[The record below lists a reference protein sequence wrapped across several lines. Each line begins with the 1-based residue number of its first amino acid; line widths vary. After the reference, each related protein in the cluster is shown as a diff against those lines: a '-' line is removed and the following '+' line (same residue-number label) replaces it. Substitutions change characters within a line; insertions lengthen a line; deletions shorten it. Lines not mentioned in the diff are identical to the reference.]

1 VESAKEDINRAMPA
15 VNHHG
20 KRTVTTARSSNT
32 ASPAALTGMVDDVHQ
47 VLVAQPWVERV
58 ADSTDASDGVPARV
72 EDAMAGPVSC
82 DSSMGESSVLHAA
95 AVP

>member
-1 VESAKEDINRAMPA
+1 VHGRGKLAAMAVHSSSTNDAPA
-15 VNHHG
+15 DG
-20 KRTVTTARSSNT
+20 GEC

-47 VLVAQPWVERV
+47 VLVAQPCVERV
-58 ADSTDASDGVPARV
+58 AESTDASDGVPARV